1 MTIHEIQ
8 ARPQLLVDQLVALWE
23 GSVRATHLFLSGDE
37 VIQIKE
43 YVPQAL
49 RQVPKLVVL
58 TDNDG
63 ELVAFMGL
71 TQQHLDMLFIAADQ
85 RGHGL
90 GKQLLTYGIR
100 HYGINQLTV
109 NEQNPG
115 ALGFYQHMGF
125 QVVARRDT
133 DEQGQPYPVLTMRLG

>member
-8 ARPQLLVDQLVALWE
+8 ERPQLLIDQLVALWE
-23 GSVRATHLFLSGDE
+23 GSVRATHLFLSTDE
-37 VIQIKE
+37 VTQIKA

-63 ELVAFMGL
+63 EPVAFMGL
-71 TQQHLDMLFIAADQ
+71 TQHHLDMLFIAADQ

-90 GKQLLTYGIR
+90 GKQLLTYGIQQCGVDR
-100 HYGINQLTV
+100 LTV

-125 QVVARRDT
+125 QVTERSAT

>member
-37 VIQIKE
+37 VTQIKE

-63 ELVAFMGL
+63 EPVAFMGL

>member
-1 MTIHEIQ
+1 MTIHEVQ
-8 ARPQLLVDQLVALWE
+8 ARPQLRIDQLVALWE
-23 GSVRATHLFLSGDE
+23 GSVRATHLFLTDDE
-37 VIQIKE
+37 IVQIKA

-58 TDNDG
+58 TDNNG

-71 TQQHLDMLFIAADQ
+71 TARHLDMLFIAADQ

-90 GKQLLTYGIR
+90 GKQLLAYGIR
-100 HYGINQLTV
+100 HYGVNQLTV

-125 QVVARRDT
+125 QVVDRSAT
-133 DEQGQPYPVLTMRLG
+133 DEQGQPYPVLTMRLR